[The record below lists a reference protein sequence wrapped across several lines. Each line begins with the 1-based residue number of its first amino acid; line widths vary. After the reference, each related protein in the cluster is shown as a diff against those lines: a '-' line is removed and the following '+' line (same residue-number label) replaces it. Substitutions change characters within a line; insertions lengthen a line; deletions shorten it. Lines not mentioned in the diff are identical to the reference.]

1 MYRVLAV
8 ALALIVALLA
18 MPSGHCDHA
27 RTHHS
32 ISLEEKRQIIA
43 ERLRFYNAG
52 FPMIRFVHVGDGSS
66 WREELL
72 TVISLLGEGAVNL
85 DYEHPPELAGEL
97 LEANIERLAQ
107 MLEHD
112 IVSAALFRVGQG
124 SPVKRSTLCVVSLN
138 PHTYIGDSVDAVSY
152 MLDLSAE
159 LLAKVHPARLL
170 DTYEH
175 LRFTVDHE
183 AFHCIESHL
192 FGGARMTRLPLG
204 GEYNLFLRESGA
216 DAFALGMHL
225 RRAGVRTEYARNITH
240 VRALWLF
247 TESPNRCT
255 YDSMR
260 AMLNR
265 PPERLAS
272 RSVREIVDLAVRVRD
287 RWVGSYEFYVWQRS
301 TAFKA
306 AKQLGHAP
314 ALYGDAWKGIEQV
327 PTEPAE
333 VEYKIE
339 RYRYYFSQL
348 FTDEPVAFTP
358 ADLQH
363 DPASGATAD

>member
-1 MYRVLAV
+1 MRRLIAV

-18 MPSGHCDHA
+18 MPAVRGDHVS
-27 RTHHS
+27 THHS
-32 ISLEEKRQIIA
+32 ISLEEKREIIA
-43 ERLRFYNAG
+43 ERLRFYNAA
-52 FPMIRFVHVGDGSS
+52 FQAVRFVHVGDSDS

-72 TVISLLGEGAVNL
+72 TVISLLGDGAVNL
-85 DYEHPPELAGEL
+85 DYEHPPELADEL

-107 MLEHD
+107 MLEYD

-124 SPVKRSTLCVVSLN
+124 SPVNRSALCVISLN
-138 PHTYIGDSVDAVSY
+138 PQTYIGDSVDAVSY
-152 MLDLSAE
+152 MLDLSGE
-159 LLAKVHPARLL
+159 LLAKVHPVRLL

-183 AFHCIESHL
+183 VFHCLESHL
-192 FGGARMTRLPLG
+192 LGGARMTLLPLG

-225 RRAGVRTEYARNITH
+225 RRAGTRTDYARNITH

-260 AMLNR
+260 AMLDM
-265 PPERLAS
+265 PPEQLAAT
-272 RSVREIVDLAVRVRD
+272 SVREMIDLAVGVRD
-287 RWVGSYEFYVWQRS
+287 RWVGNYEFYVRQRA

-314 ALYGDAWKGIEQV
+314 ALYGDAWTGIEQV

-333 VEYKIE
+333 VEYKTE

-348 FTDEPVAFTP
+348 FTDDRVEFTP
-358 ADLQH
+358 ADLENG
-363 DPASGATAD
+363 PASSATGR